1 MGQKLNRYI
10 FNGPLPLNLDLT
22 HLLQSKLNVLIEVL
36 QFIIKYNWN
45 VNPMNR
51 EKLDKIQCYFLIDI
65 NSEIIEVACVCIWHL
80 GVVAITLSIKS

>member
-22 HLLQSKLNVLIEVL
+22 PLLQSKLNVLIEVL
-36 QFIIKYNWN
+36 QLYIKYIWN

-51 EKLDKIQCYFLIDI
+51 EKLDKIQCYFWIDI
-65 NSEIIEVACVCIWHL
+65 NSEIIKVDCVCIWAL
-80 GVVAITLSIKS
+80 VAITLSIKS